1 MAAARRFHPY
11 FYKASCLDAT
21 KDYISREKERANTV
35 AAQFDSFEG
44 ILIWGAG
51 DNFRRS
57 IQHGG
62 PLSSVRNMVVLDRR
76 PQQISMGGKTYVTVD
91 PKHGIHRYPW
101 PVVIAVSEGKRS
113 ICDQVIQIDPNREVF
128 FL

>member
-1 MAAARRFHPY
+1 MAVRFPAY
-11 FYKASCLDAT
+11 EIWS
-21 KDYISREKERANTV
+21 SWTV